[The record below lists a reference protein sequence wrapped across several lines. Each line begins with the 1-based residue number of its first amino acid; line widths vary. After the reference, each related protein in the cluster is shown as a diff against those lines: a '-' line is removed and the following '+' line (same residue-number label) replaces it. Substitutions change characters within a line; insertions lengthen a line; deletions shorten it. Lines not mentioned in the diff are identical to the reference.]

1 MMYSLNCIYI
11 YILDSLHVAT
21 KHCTAIKAAE
31 SDPNKMAA
39 PHYEDL
45 KLSNFGFQMR
55 MSGFTGFLAWSGMG
69 VALLGILV
77 SMALLT
83 LPSDLS
89 KHIAYCRGGTRPSF

>member
-1 MMYSLNCIYI
+1 MK
-11 YILDSLHVAT
+11 ILGTLE
-21 KHCTAIKAAE
+21 AAGR
-31 SDPNKMAA
+31 DNPYKMTAA

-69 VALLGILV
+69 TAVLGILV

-89 KHIAYCRGGTRPSF
+89 KFSGFTINLNN